1 MATSG
6 SYNYNRNALEIITEA
21 LSLIGSDKGAGE
33 TIPAEDVDTCLASL
47 NMMVKAWQAEGM
59 GLWKNIDASLF
70 LEYGEW
76 LYSLGSTGD
85 HATASGIKTEVATA
99 AASGATSLVIDA
111 TAGMSNSFDRNGIV
125 TAVTPGGA
133 GAITLTGAL
142 VADSIAYLP
151 SQRKV
156 LIYSTAND
164 SGVTF
169 EITGYDVNGV
179 AVTETITGPNT
190 STVYSVYEYHTI
202 VSITIS
208 AAGTGSIEIGCVGSF
223 VGIELDD
230 GTLQW
235 TNNGAALSTTFTLIA
250 ALTDDV
256 AVDNHVYV
264 YESKLPRPIEI
275 TEVRLRA
282 ASGTER
288 PLRIKSRQEYMALPN
303 KEDSGSANL
312 VYYDPQRTNG
322 KLYIWSACNDV
333 QEYIKFT
340 ARIPIEDFDDQTDDA
355 DFPQEWLL
363 ALSWNLAIIIA
374 PKFGKELT
382 NTFTTMAVAFKKLIS
397 DFDREDTSVFI
408 QISDR

>member
-21 LSLIGSDKGAGE
+21 LSLIGADKGAGE

-47 NMMVKAWQAEGM
+47 NMMVKAWQAEGI
-59 GLWKNIDASLF
+59 GLWKNVDASLF

-76 LYSLGSTGD
+76 SYSIGSTGD
-85 HATASGIKTEVATA
+85 HCAGSAVKTEVATA
-99 AASGATSLVIDA
+99 AVSGATALVIDA
-111 TAGMSNSFDRNGIV
+111 TTGMIDSFDRNGIV
-125 TAVTPGGA
+125 TAVTPAGA
-133 GAITLTGAL
+133 GAITLTGVL
-142 VADSIAYLP
+142 VADGIAYLP

-156 LIYSTAND
+156 LIYSNGND

-179 AVTETITGPNT
+179 GVTETITGPNT
-190 STVYSVYEYHTI
+190 STVYSVYDYHTI

-264 YESKLPRPIEI
+264 YEAKLSRPLEI
-275 TEVRLRA
+275 TEVRLRS
-282 ASGTER
+282 ASGSER
-288 PLRIKSRQEYMALPN
+288 PLRIKSRQEYMNLPN
-303 KEDSGSANL
+303 KEDAGAANL
-312 VYYDPQRTNG
+312 VYYDPQRING
-322 KLYIWSACNDV
+322 KLYVWSACNDV
-333 QEYIKFT
+333 QEYIRFT
-340 ARIPIEDFDDQTDDA
+340 ARIPVEDFDAQTDDP
-355 DFPQEWLL
+355 DFPQEWFL
-363 ALSWNLAIIIA
+363 ALSWNLASIIA
-374 PKFGKELT
+374 PKFGNEFSTKNELK
-382 NTFTTMAVAFKKLIS
+382 ALGFKQS
-397 DFDREDTSVFI
+397 VSAFDREDASVFI